1 MFEEIKTIL
10 IAMSPLLELRGAIP
24 VALFQYHLNPFSAF
38 FFSVLGNM
46 IPCFFLLLYLEKF
59 SNYFSSKSPLF
70 KKVINWFFERTR
82 RKHGEKFNKSK
93 ELALMLFV
101 AIPLPVTGAW
111 TGSVCAFL
119 FDIPFSR
126 ALPMIFLGVVIAGI
140 IVTLFSLGIINFNNF
155 VL

>member
-10 IAMSPLLELRGAIP
+10 IAMSPVIELRGAIP
-24 VALFQYHLNPFSAF
+24 VALFQYHLNPYSAF

-59 SNYFSSKSPLF
+59 SKYFSSRNPLF
-70 KKVINWFFERTR
+70 KKVIDWFFERTR
-82 RKHGEKFNKSK
+82 KKHSGRFNKSK
-93 ELALMLFV
+93 ELALVLFV

-111 TGSVCAFL
+111 TGSLCAFL
-119 FDIPFSR
+119 FDIPFAR
-126 ALPMIFLGVVIAGI
+126 ALPLIFLGVVIAGVI
-140 IVTLFSLGIINFNNF
+140 ITLFSLGIINFNNF